1 VACGSNR
8 CYKVFE
14 KSPRRPSLRTRT
26 AGVESQRER
35 IISMLDVIFVACTVV
50 FFVVAVAYVWACDR
64 LK

>member
-1 VACGSNR
+1 V
-8 CYKVFE
+8 
-14 KSPRRPSLRTRT
+14 RTRA